1 MDDGTSPDRPTFA
14 AGVPEAK
21 VVSTSHTRLA
31 IGCGAGVAL
40 LFGVFVVAVLAFLGS
55 AWFMARQ
62 AVSSM
67 AQAGQVVTSMA
78 QAAGTTAAA
87 APLAGRMFEGLGA
100 AVGEAILLS
109 WGIDRAAENA
119 RRLEYVAQSLREYE
133 QRHGLPPASL
143 SELTLLQGDREDVW
157 GVALEYR
164 VSGAPPQWQIRSAG
178 RDRRFDVDDPWLP
191 ER

>member
-31 IGCGAGVAL
+31 IGCGAGVAF

-62 AVSSM
+62 AVS
-67 AQAGQVVTSMA
+67 SMA

-119 RRLEYVAQSLREYE
+119 RRLEYVAQSLREYQ

-164 VSGAPPQWQIRSAG
+164 VSGVPPQWQIRSAG